1 MRQILAVILLTV
13 LFAPN
18 VLAEERVIVALGDSL
33 TAGFGVAA
41 DEAWP
46 ALVQARL
53 RREGYPYRVV
63 NAGVSGD
70 TTAGGLRRVEWVLR
84 AQPEIAIV
92 ALGVNDGLRGQSVA
106 AMRANLAAI
115 VERLRAS
122 GAQVLLAGMQLPPNY
137 GVDFAGEFA
146 RTYPD
151 LAKRAGVPLM
161 PFLLDGVAADPRLNQ
176 ADGIHPTAQGHR
188 VIADRVWPFL
198 VPLLQRQ

>member
-1 MRQILAVILLTV
+1 
-13 LFAPN
+13 
-18 VLAEERVIVALGDSL
+18 
-33 TAGFGVAA
+33 
-41 DEAWP
+41 
-46 ALVQARL
+46 
-53 RREGYPYRVV
+53 
-63 NAGVSGD
+63 
-70 TTAGGLRRVEWVLR
+70 
-84 AQPEIAIV
+84 
-92 ALGVNDGLRGQSVA
+92 VA